1 MISGKTRTFII
12 QIRMVTIMGG
22 ASGRADG
29 QATGRAIDSAAWDRL

>member
-12 QIRMVTIMGG
+12 QIRMVPIRGD

-29 QATGRAIDSAAWDRL
+29 QATGHAIDKWDRL